1 VAEKINWFPG
11 HMAKALREA
20 EENLKLVDLVIEL
33 RDARIPRSS
42 SNPSLLELLEEQERI
57 IALTKIDLARP
68 EETKKWLAYLEETT
82 EESCRAALG
91 INAVSGRGRDKLI
104 KLIHRVRQ
112 SVNQKRQKKG
122 LNQRP
127 VRAMVAGV
135 PNSGKST
142 LINLLAGGGRAKT
155 GSRPGVTRGQQ
166 WIKVGD
172 SIELLDTPGLLWPDI
187 TDKEMGYRLAICGSV
202 NPDVVDR
209 ELLAC
214 RLLDYLREQAPGA
227 LKQRYGVA
235 DRGEHSYDM
244 LAEIGRKRGCLQSGG
259 RVDRQRASRIVLQEF
274 QEGKLGRLTLE
285 KPPQQTSQED

>member
-1 VAEKINWFPG
+1 LTDKINWFPG
-11 HMAKALREA
+11 HMAKAFRKA

-42 SNPSLLELLEEQERI
+42 SNPSLLELIEEQQRI

-68 EETKKWLAYLEETT
+68 EETKKWLAYFQESPEEN
-82 EESCRAALG
+82 CWAALG
-91 INAVSGRGRDKLI
+91 INAVSGRGQDKLI
-104 KLIHRVRQ
+104 NLIHQVRQ
-112 SVNQKRQKKG
+112 KVNQKRQEKG
-122 LNQRP
+122 LNKRS

-155 GSRPGVTRGQQ
+155 GSQPGVTRGQQ

-172 SIELLDTPGLLWPDI
+172 KIELLDTPGLLWPDI

-214 RLLDYLREQAPGA
+214 RLLDYLRELSPNS
-227 LKQRYGVA
+227 LKQRYGVT
-235 DRGEHSYDM
+235 DRGEHSYDL

-259 RVDRQRASRIVLQEF
+259 RVDRQRAARIVLREF

-285 KPPQQTSQED
+285 KVK